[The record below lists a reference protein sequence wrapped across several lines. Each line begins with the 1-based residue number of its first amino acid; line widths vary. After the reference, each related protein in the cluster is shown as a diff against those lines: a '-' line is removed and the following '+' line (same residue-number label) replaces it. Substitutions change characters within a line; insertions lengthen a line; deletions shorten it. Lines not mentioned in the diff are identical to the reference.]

1 MSKATSF
8 EDLLRKIRSLDPE
21 KRVVV
26 AVAGPPGSGKSTIA
40 ELLVERLNRDEPGS
54 AAVVPMDGF
63 HYDDI
68 LLNARGWRP
77 RKGAPHTFDCAGF
90 AHLLSRLKANVEEEI
105 AIPVFDRSIEISRGS
120 ARLIPRTI
128 RYIVTE
134 GNYLLLDRQPWSDL
148 RRFFDISIFLKVDR
162 DELRR
167 RLLERWRDLS
177 ADELAAKMDG
187 NDLPN
192 VETVIAESA
201 EADFT
206 LANG

>member
-1 MSKATSF
+1 MSQATTF
-8 EDLLRKIRSLDPE
+8 EDLLRRIRSLGPE

-90 AHLLSRLKANVEEEI
+90 AHLLSRLKANAEEEI

-134 GNYLLLDRQPWSDL
+134 GNYLLLDRQPWSEL
-148 RRFFDISIFLKVDR
+148 RRFFDITVFLDVGR

-177 ADELAAKMDG
+177 ADELATKMDG

-201 EADFT
+201 DADFM
-206 LANG
+206 LKNE